1 MAIPSWL
8 WPIDRFEQHSDGR
21 LANPDEAP
29 NTREIKNVI
38 NTFEVLSNQTRLEVL
53 AILHSRTEPL
63 TYTEI
68 REATSVTD
76 KGKFNYHLRRLDE
89 FLSHQDGRYALNAH
103 GHDLLQS
110 VFIEDE
116 IFATSE

>member
-8 WPIDRFEQHSDGR
+8 WPNDRSEQPSEGR
-21 LANPDEAP
+21 LANPNEAP
-29 NTREIKNVI
+29 DTTEIKNAT
-38 NTFEVLSNQTRLEVL
+38 NTFEVLSNTTRLEVL
-53 AILHSRTEPL
+53 ATLYSRTDPL

-89 FLSHQDGRYALNAH
+89 FLSHQDGRYALNTH
-103 GHDLLQS
+103 GCDLLQS
-110 VFIEDE
+110 VFTEDE
-116 IFATSE
+116 ILRYK